1 MQTVID
7 CPQCVKAYVSD
18 ADNVLSSAPR
28 ECECGGTRKGHGKRY
43 RWVMSFEGLF
53 RVPIQ
58 RLVCKSCGKT
68 VSLLPRI
75 FFAFYQ
81 CTRSMAARIKE
92 LWRRGLSAMADVRY
106 RLATE
111 GPTLSRLALS
121 SMYRWAQ
128 LPA

>member
-7 CPQCVKAYVSD
+7 GPELVKAYVGGLPK
-18 ADNVLSSAPR
+18 VLSSAPR
-28 ECECGGTRKGHGKRY
+28 ECECGGTRKGNGKRY
-43 RWVMSFEGLF
+43 RWITSLEGLF

-81 CTRSMAARIKE
+81 CTRSIASRIKD
-92 LWRRGLSAMADVRY
+92 LWR
-106 RLATE
+106 
-111 GPTLSRLALS
+111 
-121 SMYRWAQ
+121 
-128 LPA
+128 

>member
-7 CPQCVKAYVSD
+7 CSCCVKAYVSG
-18 ADNVLSSAPR
+18 ADSVLSSAPR
-28 ECECGGTRKGHGKRY
+28 ECECGGRRKGHGKRY
-43 RWVMSFEGLF
+43 RWIVSFEGLF

-75 FFAFYQ
+75 LFPFYQ
-81 CTRSMAARIKE
+81 CARSIAVRIRN
-92 LWRRGLSAMADVRY
+92 LWDGGLNAMADVRH

-111 GPTLSRLALS
+111 CPTLSRLALS
-121 SMYRWAQ
+121 SMYRWAR